1 MFTAAQLD
9 TAKYTVRHEQE
20 TKVPLNVGTID
31 IGNGQ
36 FGPYLMTPVP
46 PYGSLSGDVTPTLGL
61 RQSAHIAP
69 KQYAVEY
76 GPKGYPWTAS
86 TGESVLHLYGDGS
99 V

>member
-1 MFTAAQLD
+1 MFTEYELD

-20 TKVPLNVGTID
+20 SRVPLNVGTIE
-31 IGNGQ
+31 IGNGKR
-36 FGPYLMTPVP
+36 GPYLMTPMP
-46 PYGSLSGDVTPTLGL
+46 PNGSLSGTDTPTVGFA
-61 RQSAHIAP
+61 RTGHIAA
-69 KQYAVEY
+69 KQYAIEY

>member
-9 TAKYTVRHEQE
+9 TAKYTVRHDQE
-20 TKVPLNVGTID
+20 SKVPLNVGTIE

-36 FGPYLMTPVP
+36 FGPYLMTPMP
-46 PYGSLSGDVTPTLGL
+46 PFGSLSGTDTPTLGFA
-61 RQSAHIAP
+61 RTVHIAP

-76 GPKGYPWTAS
+76 GPKGYPWTANV
-86 TGESVLHLYGDGS
+86 GDQVLHLYGDGS